1 MATYK
6 DVLML
11 VDKVSEPLKKIQK
24 QSQATTEKMQNMK
37 KQLKDIGGKF
47 VAFAKKATLAF
58 TIVSTALTFALKK
71 TADYGDR
78 IDKMSQKIGMSA
90 KSFQEWDYI
99 MSQNGGNVESLQM
112 GFKTLTTQINNVQ
125 KGSKDSINAFRQ
137 LGINVKDANGQLRSQ
152 DEIFNE
158 SVRALQKMEK
168 GTKRDAIAQQLFGR
182 AVLDM
187 KPLLNQEAEAIDR
200 LREKANKLG
209 LIISKEDIDNA
220 VILKDTFDTFS
231 RAFQARFATV
241 MMKVMPVFTKLLE
254 KITPLIKFITDKI
267 IDLGKQMVATPAFAM
282 MREQFAEL
290 VEELKVFYYENQ
302 DFFDALK
309 TVFVWVVTSGIP
321 NFVTSLV
328 LVTRGLIKI
337 TQTVKNFFSWIGGA
351 IGNIVG
357 LFLSIPTSI
366 QTAFINVQNII
377 LRVITII
384 IKGVMKAFKQIGNLI
399 GNMIGLILSIPAS
412 IQTAFINAQ
421 NIVLRVFNALK
432 SGIGSAIQFIIERL
446 AKMLQ
451 TIGAIAGKIPGLK
464 GLGDAV
470 SDIGNGITNNSVRQT
485 QNNSTV
491 NNSTTNNYYGSTST
505 ISNKPKFK
513 PAYAY

>member
-11 VDKVSEPLKKIQK
+11 VDKVTEPLKKINK
-24 QSQATTEKMQNMK
+24 QTQQTTEKMQNMK

-58 TIVSTALTFALKK
+58 TIVSTALTVALKK

-137 LGINVKDANGQLRSQ
+137 LGINVKYANGQLRSQ

-158 SVRALQKMEK
+158 AVKALQKMEK

-187 KPLLNQEAEAIDR
+187 KPLLNQEAEAIDE
-200 LREKANKLG
+200 LREKANRLG
-209 LIISKEDIDNA
+209 LIIDEQDIKNA

-241 MMKVMPVFTKLLE
+241 MMKVMPTFTKILE
-254 KITPLIKFITDKI
+254 KITPLIKTITDYFI
-267 IDLGKQMVATPAFAM
+267 NLGRLFTSSPAFTM
-282 MREQFAEL
+282 LSEQFKALGEDL
-290 VEELKVFYYENQ
+290 TRFYIENK
-302 DFFDALK
+302 DFFDALQVAINWFVATGLPNLMTSFVAILRVI
-309 TVFVWVVTSGIP
+309 TVIVNGVFKE
-321 NFVTSLV
+321 FKL
-328 LVTRGLIKI
+328 
-337 TQTVKNFFSWIGGA
+337 IGGA
-351 IGNIVG
+351 IGNLVG
-357 LFLSIPTSI
+357 WFLSIPTSI
-366 QTAFINVQNII
+366 E
-377 LRVITII
+377 
-384 IKGVMKAFKQIGNLI
+384 
-399 GNMIGLILSIPAS
+399 
-412 IQTAFINAQ
+412 TAFINAQ
-421 NIVLRVFNALK
+421 NIILRVFIALK
-432 SGIGSAIQFIIERL
+432 RSIGDAIQYIVERL

-451 TIGAIAGKIPGLK
+451 TIGAIARKIPGLK
-464 GLGDAV
+464 GLDNAIT
-470 SDIGNGITNNSVRQT
+470 DIGNGITSNSVRQT
-485 QNNSTV
+485 QNNTT
-491 NNSTTNNYYGSTST
+491 NTTTNNVTNNYGSTY
-505 ISNKPKFK
+505 NYGGGGNFM
-513 PAYAY
+513 PAYIR

>member
-24 QSQATTEKMQNMK
+24 QSQVTTEKMQNMK

-71 TADYGDR
+71 TADYGNR

-241 MMKVMPVFTKLLE
+241 MMKVMPVFTKILE
-254 KITPLIKFITDKI
+254 QITPLIKTITDYF
-267 IDLGKQMVATPAFAM
+267 IDLGRLFVSSPAFTM
-282 MREQFAEL
+282 LSEQFKALGEDL
-290 VEELKVFYYENQ
+290 TKFYIENK
-302 DFFDALK
+302 DFFDALQVALNWFVATGLPNLMTSFIAILRVI
-309 TVFVWVVTSGIP
+309 TVIVNGVFKA
-321 NFVTSLV
+321 F
-328 LVTRGLIKI
+328 K
-337 TQTVKNFFSWIGGA
+337 QIGGA
-351 IGNIVG
+351 IGNLVG
-357 LFLSIPTSI
+357 WFLSIPTSI
-366 QTAFINVQNII
+366 QTAFINAQNII
-377 LRVITII
+377 LRV
-384 IKGVMKAFKQIGNLI
+384 
-399 GNMIGLILSIPAS
+399 
-412 IQTAFINAQ
+412 FI
-421 NIVLRVFNALK
+421 ALK
-432 SGIGSAIQFIIERL
+432 RSIGDAIGYIIERL

-464 GLGDAV
+464 GLGDAIT
-470 SDIGNGITNNSVRQT
+470 DIGNGITTNSVRQT
-485 QNNSTV
+485 QNN
-491 NNSTTNNYYGSTST
+491 TTNNSSTVYNYNYGNQQQQT
-505 ISNKPKFK
+505 ISNMLN
-513 PAYAY
+513 PAYALAR